1 MKEMLRQYGTMV
13 ITVLVAIGLMLI
25 TVQIPGAAGRFVRVP
40 AVVEYEDMEEY
51 WRGH

>member
-13 ITVLVAIGLMLI
+13 ITVLVAIGLMRI
-25 TVQIPGAAGRFVRVP
+25 TVQIPGAAGRFVTIP
-40 AVVEYEDMEEY
+40 EAVENQALEEY